1 MGNEKPVAAAPKFQ
15 IYNSETGE
23 LLGRSAGSWAKIS
36 LFYVAYFAFLAGL
49 FTASIQIMKTSIDPD
64 MPKLQTRLNIPGL
77 HFFPKINP
85 LNTTQTDR
93 LKDNEQI
100 AFFWD
105 SENEKDTFY
114 EDIIAKE
121 FDTYDKMAQRA
132 SSGAAGA
139 DKNQDVKTFP
149 ITVLDNGA
157 DKSCTT
163 FPYGWDSS
171 EPCIYLRLNRIIG
184 WTPVGLFA
192 PEADTLFAK
201 DGPKTNMIR
210 DAVYIRCEAK
220 KLGSEDDAAP
230 NVAFKYYGNND
241 GAITSD
247 FFPYQ
252 GKSLQPDYQSPMVAI
267 KVTGMEDGEKYRV
280 KCQAFAKNIVID
292 ERDNLGSIKFEIQ
305 HKGDA
310 TKTE

>member
-85 LNTTQTDR
+85 MNETQTKR
-93 LKDNEQI
+93 LKNNEQI

-105 SENEKDTFY
+105 SSDSKDNFY
-114 EDIIAKE
+114 QDIIAKE
-121 FDTYDKMAQRA
+121 FDDYKNMAA
-132 SSGAAGA
+132 KVTGNKVPG
-139 DKNQDVKTFP
+139 KNIDVANFNFDSLTD
-149 ITVLDNGA
+149 VNGE
-157 DKSCTT
+157 KSCNT

-171 EPCIYLRLNRIIG
+171 EPCVFLRLNRIIG
-184 WTPVGLFA
+184 WQPVGLFS
-192 PEADTLFAK
+192 PEPNTLFAA
-201 DGPKTNMIR
+201 DGPKANMQKN
-210 DAVYIRCEAK
+210 AVYIRCEAK
-220 KLGSEDDAAP
+220 KLGTEDDAAA
-230 NVAFKYYGNND
+230 NVGFKYFGNND
-241 GAITSD
+241 GAITSGY
-247 FFPYQ
+247 FPYN
-252 GKSLQPDYQSPMVAI
+252 GKSLQPDYQSPMVGI
-267 KVTGMEDGEKYRV
+267 KITGMEDGVKYRV

-305 HKGDA
+305 HKGEA
-310 TKTE
+310 SKTE